1 MDRSFSICSVRHRY
15 LYRKSEV
22 MFDQN
27 KYSLEIPLLFCI
39 KPFDSSIYICKTCS
53 KKSEKCKTPCQSVS
67 NNPELFDLPTEL
79 QHSRKFERVLIAK
92 RISFKKVTIMSQEQ
106 KEKITRI
113 TCNVPVDD
121 IDISNLLLRTVD
133 NTGLV
138 IVKMKC
144 KLEYGGRVLL
154 EAVRPAFL
162 CNILRKKP

>member
-1 MDRSFSICSVRHRY
+1 
-15 LYRKSEV
+15 

-39 KPFDSSIYICKTCS
+39 KPFDSSIYIRKTCS

-79 QHSRKFERVLIAK
+79 HHLWKFERVLIAK
-92 RISFKKVTIMSQEQ
+92 SISFKKITIMTQEQ

-121 IDISNLLLRTVD
+121 IDISNLLLRNVD